1 MLRAIA
7 LSLAL
12 LLSFGVVVPLMTD
25 QSEAAAK
32 KKNKKKRKK
41 IKKYSKAWWRIYRAK
56 QKRKKALQARKRAL
70 KSRQAKLAKA
80 RETKPELELNTNAAG
95 ETTATVKVPK
105 SRKNSARNAKAAKAA
120 GETKNDPVAQSYA
133 QPNVL
138 PTGDMAP
145 VGWTRNG
152 SGAADVQF
160 KVSDNGVEVGS
171 ADLKVVSPATGE
183 DDQRSKSVGGVSTT
197 ALRRTVIDK
206 MFKEQ
211 GWVVNDFQ
219 KEVDGKKVYV
229 VVAQSPGAGGVR
241 SRVFYFMEADGR
253 VYSLATS
260 APEGRSEKLAQ
271 DSEKVLNSLRRVSRP
286 VQAAAAATLR

>member
-12 LLSFGVVVPLMTD
+12 LLSVGVIVPLMTD

-32 KKNKKKRKK
+32 KKNKKRKK

-56 QKRKKALQARKRAL
+56 QKRKKALQARKRSL
-70 KSRQAKLAKA
+70 KARQAKLAKA
-80 RETKPELELNTNAAG
+80 RSAKPELEL
-95 ETTATVKVPK
+95 
-105 SRKNSARNAKAAKAA
+105 
-120 GETKNDPVAQSYA
+120 TKNDSGELQAKVKVSKRGSKSAKADKTAEVKSAPVQSYSD
-133 QPNVL
+133 PVL
-138 PTGDMAP
+138 PTGEMAP
-145 VGWTRNG
+145 IGWSKNG
-152 SGAADVQF
+152 ASSSDAQF

-171 ADLKVVSPATGE
+171 ADLKVVSPVMGE
-183 DDQRSKSVGGVSTT
+183 DDNSGKNKSVGGVSTV

-211 GWVVNDFQ
+211 GWVVNDYQ
-219 KEVDGKKVYV
+219 KDVDGKKVYV
-229 VVAQSPGAGGVR
+229 VVAQSPGAGGTR

-260 APEGRSEKLAQ
+260 AAESNAEKLAR
-271 DSEKVLNSLRRVSRP
+271 DSEKVLNSLKRTSRP
-286 VQAAAAATLR
+286 IQAAAAATLR